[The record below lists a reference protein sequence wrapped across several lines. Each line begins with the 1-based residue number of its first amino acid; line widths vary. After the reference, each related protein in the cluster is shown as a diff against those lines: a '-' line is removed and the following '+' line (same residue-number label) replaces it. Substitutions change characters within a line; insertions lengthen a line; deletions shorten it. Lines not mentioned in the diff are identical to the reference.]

1 MTKPVKTSIQQ
12 LKDSEILYNKNPPAF
27 ALWLL
32 LIFCIAMC
40 IALFWSTQATKTY
53 VIKSTGAVRSSDLNY
68 IMSSYSGEI
77 ITALVGEGDYVRE
90 GDTLFQ
96 IESTDLD
103 LQETQLQDLIAAS
116 EEKILLYEKLEKSVK
131 TGVNLFDENNI
142 TEKPYYYQYEAY
154 MSQVG
159 QKETDLSAYQSYGY
173 TDEQID
179 NAVRVNEAA
188 TAEIYYSTLKSIS
201 ESIRTLQTEIENYQV
216 QLASVQEGKTKYPI
230 VASTSGVV
238 HMDTEYKVGMVVQA
252 GVAIGSIVAENE
264 VYTARVYTSAND
276 MPLIH
281 VDDRVDIAVSGL
293 TQTIYGTIG
302 GRVSY
307 IASEATINEN
317 DGSSSF
323 LVEIDL
329 DSVYLV
335 SNQGN
340 KVNLSNGM
348 AVEARIQYDEV
359 TYFNYMLEALGVL
372 TR

>member
-1 MTKPVKTSIQQ
+1 MLKVKRIEE
-12 LKDSEILYNKNPPAF
+12 LRDYRLLYDKNPPAF
-27 ALWLL
+27 AFWLL
-32 LIFCIAMC
+32 LIFLIAMC
-40 IALFWSTQATKTY
+40 TALFWSTQATKTY
-53 VIKSTGAVRSSDLNY
+53 VIRSGGTVRSEDLNY

-77 ITALVGEGDYVRE
+77 ITALVEEGDYVRK
-90 GDTLFQ
+90 GDVMFQ

-103 LQETQLQDLIAAS
+103 LQETQLQDMIAVN
-116 EEKILLYEKLEKSVK
+116 EEKILLYEQLERCIK
-131 TGVNLFDENNI
+131 TGVNLFNENDA
-142 TEKPYYYQYEAY
+142 TEKPYYYQYETY
-154 MSQVG
+154 ISQVS
-159 QKETDLSAYQSYGY
+159 QKETDLSTYQSYGY
-173 TDEQID
+173 TDEQIE
-179 NAVRVNEAA
+179 NTIRVNEAA
-188 TAEIYYSTLKSIS
+188 VAEIYYSTLKSVS
-201 ESIRTLQTEIENYQV
+201 ETIRTLQTEIENYQA
-216 QLASVQEGKTKYPI
+216 QLASVREGKAQYPV
-230 VASTSGVV
+230 VASTSGIV
-238 HMDTEYKVGMVVQA
+238 HMDTEYKAGMVVQA
-252 GVAIGSIVAENE
+252 GTAIGSIVAENE
-264 VYTARVYTSAND
+264 AYTARVYTSAND

-281 VDDRVDIAVSGL
+281 VGDRVDVAVSGL

-307 IASEATINEN
+307 IASEATVNEK